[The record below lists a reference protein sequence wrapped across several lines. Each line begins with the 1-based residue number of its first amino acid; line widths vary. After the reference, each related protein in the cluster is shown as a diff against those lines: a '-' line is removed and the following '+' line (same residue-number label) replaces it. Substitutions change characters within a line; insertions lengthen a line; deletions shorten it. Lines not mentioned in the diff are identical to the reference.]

1 MPAEWNVVG
10 NVVRDAQRY
19 YLGGGHTPTRQEL
32 ATLLGALAVV
42 QARAWDWYAG
52 TGFVSSLDPATLMPE
67 LVTEQRDQLRSDL
80 ERTDARLLAMSDAL
94 ASFGPAP
101 APGNADPFAEQLWRS
116 VTGPLIAGECYGEP
130 FCSDALV
137 ASQGGVVRQSPLV
150 AAPYSNLNQAARL
163 QGEARAEWRRFTDD
177 LAERVEA
184 VGDALTGGA
193 ALVVVGLLFLMA
205 RD

>member
-1 MPAEWNVVG
+1 MPAQWNVVG

-19 YLGGGHTPTRQEL
+19 YLGNGHTPTREEL
-32 ATLLGALAVV
+32 GSLLGELLMV

-52 TGFVSSLDPATLMPE
+52 TGFVTSLDPASLMPE
-67 LVTEQRDQLRSDL
+67 LVTEQREQLRADL
-80 ERTDARLLAMSDAL
+80 ERTDARLGAMVDAL
-94 ASFGPAP
+94 SSFGPSP

-137 ASQGGVVRQSPLV
+137 ASQGGVVQQSPLV
-150 AAPYSNLNQAARL
+150 AAPYMNLNQAARL

-184 VGDALTGGA
+184 VGDALVGGGA
-193 ALVVVGLLFLMA
+193 LVLVGLLFLMA
-205 RD
+205 SD